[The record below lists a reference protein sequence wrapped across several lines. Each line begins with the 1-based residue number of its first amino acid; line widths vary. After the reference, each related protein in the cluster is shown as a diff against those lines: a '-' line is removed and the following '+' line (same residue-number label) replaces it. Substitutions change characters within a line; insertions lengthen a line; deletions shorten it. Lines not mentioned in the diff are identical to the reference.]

1 MKTVIQEQTQ
11 GGCYNSTIS
20 KAEAV
25 SFNLM
30 TSSHKEDYLQ
40 ENYYSKGHGEGAENL
55 ITLAV
60 AIKTYGKEHVS
71 SCTIMH

>member
-55 ITLAV
+55 LALAG
-60 AIKTYGKEHVS
+60 AIEEVGVEYVS
-71 SCTIMH
+71 SYTVMH